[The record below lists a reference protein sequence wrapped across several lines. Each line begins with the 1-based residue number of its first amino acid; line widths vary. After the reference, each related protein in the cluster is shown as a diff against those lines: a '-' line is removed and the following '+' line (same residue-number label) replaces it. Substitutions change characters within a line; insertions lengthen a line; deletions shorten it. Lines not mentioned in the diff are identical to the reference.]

1 MNSGFAGRFKEVES
15 ALLDYQRT
23 PGKYSLLLRRPPIL
37 FSSIKE
43 VLLLASGRLPEG
55 APAPS
60 LAIQRAAGFFVR
72 TALLY
77 PAADHYALLG
87 LDRSAD
93 AAAIKERYRQMMR
106 LTHPDFASSAAASGN
121 WPADAAARINEA
133 YEVLASDAR
142 RRSYDE
148 KLNPPAAPAPHRS
161 PSNHSLAH
169 ARATASA
176 PAPDPRRLLKRMA
189 GAFGVLG
196 VIVLAASLLA
206 RGPDRDSLVQRPAPQ
221 PSSAPVVLARSGQA
235 QARVVT
241 PAPEPAILA
250 LTEVVPPPAQ
260 PAIREAMAVAS
271 ASSEVEPIASAAAP
285 IRTTGRLPV
294 APAPSATSATVAT
307 SAPSARSAPIAPP
320 APTRI
325 VAVSLEPPIAPIIST
340 AAPFEL
346 TAQASPTAVPVAR
359 NATAAARDSAPAV
372 SLAEAHN
379 LLSLML
385 QQMESGSGERVLS
398 GLDRN
403 TRNSPPAQALAR
415 QYNGIVG
422 GSHSVK
428 ISNVLLKA
436 EPREDRLLVK
446 GQVLL
451 DIGDFGTTRAK
462 ELSLEAEFARR
473 GGTVVMTRL
482 APGQMTGATAQ

>member
-1 MNSGFAGRFKEVES
+1 MNSGFAGRCKEVES

-23 PGKYSLLLRRPPIL
+23 PGKYPLLLRRPPIL
-37 FSSIKE
+37 FSSIRE

-55 APAPS
+55 APVPS

-148 KLNPPAAPAPHRS
+148 KLNPTAALAPHRS
-161 PSNHSLAH
+161 PGNHPLAH
-169 ARATASA
+169 VRAAASA
-176 PAPDPRRLLKRMA
+176 PTPDPRRLLKRIA

-206 RGPDRDSLVQRPAPQ
+206 RGPDRESLVQRPAPQ
-221 PSSAPVVLARSGQA
+221 PSSAPVALALARSAHA
-235 QARVVT
+235 QAPVLTV
-241 PAPEPAILA
+241 APEPAISA
-250 LTEVVPPPAQ
+250 MTEVVPPPAQ
-260 PAIREAMAVAS
+260 PAIRDTMAVVS
-271 ASSEVEPIASAAAP
+271 ATSEVEPIAPAAAP
-285 IRTTGRLPV
+285 IRTTVRLPV
-294 APAPSATSATVAT
+294 AAAPPAPV
-307 SAPSARSAPIAPP
+307 APP
-320 APTRI
+320 APTRM
-325 VAVSLEPPIAPIIST
+325 VAVSLEAPIAPIIST

-346 TAQASPTAVPVAR
+346 MAQASPTAVPVAR
-359 NATAAARDSAPAV
+359 NATPAARDSGPAV

-415 QYNGIVG
+415 QYNGIVE
-422 GSHSVK
+422 GSRSVK

-451 DIGDFGTTRAK
+451 DIGDSGTTRAK
-462 ELSLEAEFARR
+462 ELSLEAEFVRR